1 MNKRTPQEWADITG
15 CYVVRDRDSRCFD
28 LYEEKPEINI
38 KSGWWD
44 EAGCNVG
51 TLPYGAV
58 DVDLNTHD
66 WTTLYEPSAKSS
78 EISRNKQDDAQ
89 HQSEV
94 HSHKE
99 YKMVCYTYE
108 NFLNETVT
116 NMMSE
121 GWKPQGSI
129 AMVYLG
135 EIYCPPIMY
144 AQAMVRGL

>member
-44 EAGCNVG
+44 DAGCNVG

-66 WTTLYEPSAKSS
+66 RTTLYEPSAKSS
-78 EISRNKQDDAQ
+78 EISRNRQDNAP

-94 HSHKE
+94 FIHQE
-99 YKMVCYTYE
+99 YLVIQEDSLTDISVSVSL
-108 NFLNETVT
+108 FLSKGYRPIGGVAY
-116 NMMSE
+116 
-121 GWKPQGSI
+121 GDGCFFQAI
-129 AMVYLG
+129 A
-135 EIYCPPIMY
+135 
-144 AQAMVRGL
+144 RGV